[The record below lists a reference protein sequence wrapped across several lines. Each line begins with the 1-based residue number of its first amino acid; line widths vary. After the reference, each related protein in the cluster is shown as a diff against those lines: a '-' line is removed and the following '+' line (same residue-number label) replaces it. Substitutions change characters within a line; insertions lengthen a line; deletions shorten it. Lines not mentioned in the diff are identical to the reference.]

1 MKRRIPVMIL
11 VMGMITLLLEGC
23 TTEVK
28 TATTAEISKTEEKE
42 MKEVTL
48 NEVAHSIF
56 YAPLYVAVEEEY
68 FEEEGIRLNL
78 ICGFG
83 ADKVMTAVLSG
94 EADVGFMGSEASIY
108 TYNEGAK
115 DFVVNF
121 AQLTQRAGNFLV
133 ARKAD
138 EDFAWTKLKGTEVLG
153 GRKGGIHISM

>member
-11 VMGMITLLLEGC
+11 VMGMITLLLAGC
-23 TTEVK
+23 TTEEK

-83 ADKVMTAVLSG
+83 AV
-94 EADVGFMGSEASIY
+94 
-108 TYNEGAK
+108 
-115 DFVVNF
+115 
-121 AQLTQRAGNFLV
+121 
-133 ARKAD
+133 
-138 EDFAWTKLKGTEVLG
+138 
-153 GRKGGIHISM
+153 